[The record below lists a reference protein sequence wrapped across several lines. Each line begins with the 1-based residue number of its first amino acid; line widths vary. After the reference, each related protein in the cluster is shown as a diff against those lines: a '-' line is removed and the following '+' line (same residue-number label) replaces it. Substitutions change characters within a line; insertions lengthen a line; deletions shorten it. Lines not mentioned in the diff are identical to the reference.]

1 MLDLL
6 IVAYI
11 KSMIMLI
18 GVQKVL
24 GQELKCLY
32 SKTTTVLG
40 EWIIPKI
47 IDASYIFIALEVNKF
62 IA

>member
-1 MLDLL
+1 
-6 IVAYI
+6 
-11 KSMIMLI
+11 MLI